1 MVQTCWYLFG
11 HVCDWCAEDTAVI
24 TQNTYKTIGMLVT
37 QVYIWPLSAVLN
49 ALANKIKRN
58 PPLTQTLPHTSG
70 NKQKSRSSQAGYNT
84 CLRRP
89 LEQLRRTLLRQGT
102 PVMVRRW
109 TLGKQTLDPQ
119 TLLRLPACIAVFE
132 EVEQERQVLGA
143 DPLTT
148 VSDQLCW
155 SLLGGQWQLRRT
167 GREVYGI
174 RVNVVDS
181 NQVHSPLHEFIVS

>member
-1 MVQTCWYLFG
+1 
-11 HVCDWCAEDTAVI
+11 
-24 TQNTYKTIGMLVT
+24 MLVT

-49 ALANKIKRN
+49 ALADKIKKEPTTHSN
-58 PPLTQTLPHTSG
+58 SATDFWKQ
-70 NKQKSRSSQAGYNT
+70 QKSRNSQAGYNT

-109 TLGKQTLDPQ
+109 TSGKQTLDPQ

-148 VSDQLCW
+148 VSDQLC
-155 SLLGGQWQLRRT
+155 
-167 GREVYGI
+167 
-174 RVNVVDS
+174 
-181 NQVHSPLHEFIVS
+181 

>member
-1 MVQTCWYLFG
+1 MCGRHSGDHTKHLQNHWDVGDPGVYLAALG
-11 HVCDWCAEDTAVI
+11 
-24 TQNTYKTIGMLVT
+24 
-37 QVYIWPLSAVLN
+37 SLN
-49 ALANKIKRN
+49 ALANKIKKEPTTHSN
-58 PPLTQTLPHTSG
+58 SATHFW

-89 LEQLRRTLLRQGT
+89 LEQLRRTLFRQGT

-132 EVEQERQVLGA
+132 EVEQERQILDA

-148 VSDQLCW
+148 VSDQPCW
-155 SLLGGQWQLRRT
+155 GLWGGLNGNCGEQTARCM
-167 GREVYGI
+167 
-174 RVNVVDS
+174 
-181 NQVHSPLHEFIVS
+181 EFV